1 MSETLYSRLG
11 GYDAI
16 AAVSNNLV
24 TRLRADEKLGR
35 FWSNRGDDGIAREIQ
50 LLIDFLCNASGGPAY
65 YAGRDMTLAH
75 AGMRIDEADWAA
87 MIGHL
92 EATLDEFTV
101 PEAECRDVLGFMGT
115 LKSEI
120 VEA

>member
-1 MSETLYSRLG
+1 MYTRLG

-24 TRLRADEKLGR
+24 PRLRTDEKLGR
-35 FWSNRGDDGIAREIQ
+35 FWTHRGEDGIAREIQ
-50 LLIDFLCNASGGPAY
+50 LLIDFLCNVSGGPAY
-65 YAGRDMTLAH
+65 YAGRDMKLAH

-92 EATLDEFTV
+92 ETTLDEFSV
-101 PEAECRDVLGFMGT
+101 PGAERQDVLGFMESI
-115 LKSEI
+115 KSEI